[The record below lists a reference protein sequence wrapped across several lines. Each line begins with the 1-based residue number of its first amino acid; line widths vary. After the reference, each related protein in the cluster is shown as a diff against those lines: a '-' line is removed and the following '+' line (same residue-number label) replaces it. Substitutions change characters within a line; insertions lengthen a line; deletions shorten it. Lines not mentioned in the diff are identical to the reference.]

1 MQRKLENWQ
10 LPLFAELELT
20 LDLDVPSMLSIQTGG
35 TGPRLTDE
43 YVPEDLDCD
52 FEEQLDLFDDI
63 WADNLKQKYGICH
76 PMSEDE

>member
-1 MQRKLENWQ
+1 
-10 LPLFAELELT
+10 
-20 LDLDVPSMLSIQTGG
+20 MLSIQTGG